1 MMRFIGSLIMALV
14 MLAHPPGAWAQDAYR
29 LSYGDFLF
37 ISSSVKSDTFLEQAP
52 TTPAGKAYPVRPDGR
67 ISLPMIGEVEVGGL
81 TVEEAGDLLTERYKP
96 FFGDARFVVNV
107 VKFRPRVVSV
117 LGEVNRAGS
126 FEFSHAPTL
135 LEALSLAG
143 GASDWSAGQVQVLR
157 GGKVLY
163 DLDLEG
169 VALGRTP
176 NVELKDSDVV
186 RVQRLW
192 YKPALQS
199 LPIVT
204 SLLATVTTL
213 MVLIY
218 RTYYE

>member
-14 MLAHPPGAWAQDAYR
+14 MLAPPLGAWAQEAYR
-29 LSYGDFLF
+29 LGYGDFLF
-37 ISSSVKSDTFLEQAP
+37 VSSSLKTDTFLEQAP

-81 TVEEAGDLLTERYKP
+81 TIEEAGVLLTERYKP

-163 DLDLEG
+163 DLELEG

-176 NVELKDSDVV
+176 NVELMDSDVV